1 MKDYYNQFNLSTV
14 KSLSA
19 CFPEN
24 RESAC
29 SYEKTAG
36 CSKSEL
42 AMHGGKGLIKQ
53 TASVRPH
60 ETTTNKTDR

>member
-19 CFPEN
+19 RFPEN

-42 AMHGGKGLIKQ
+42 ATHGGKGLIK
-53 TASVRPH
+53 
-60 ETTTNKTDR
+60 